1 MESSI
6 KILVIFV
13 FTCCLFGCKPSE
25 KQKLTDYL
33 EVLGKHIDS
42 FKFVAIINA
51 DACASCSDSVKDF
64 LSINS
69 DNKDL
74 LVILSSLSSKKAG
87 FMFEG
92 YSGSPTIVVDSQQ
105 LALKKYHLIEL
116 KPIVY
121 NNSNEFLFKE
131 ITLFDLRNLWM
142 EGYFIH

>member
-1 MESSI
+1 MI
-6 KILVIFV
+6 IFILA
-13 FTCCLFGCKPSE
+13 CCLSGCKPSE
-25 KQKLTDYL
+25 KHKLTDYL

-51 DACASCSDSVKDF
+51 DACSSCSDSVKDF

-92 YSGSPTIVVDSQQ
+92 YSGSPAIVVDSQQ

-116 KPIVY
+116 KPVIY
-121 NNSNEFLFKE
+121 DIRNEFLFRK
-131 ITLFDLRNLWM
+131 LWM
-142 EGYFIH
+142 EGYFTH